1 MTANTSATVVA
12 VMVNRGWH
20 GRLLGYV
27 RRNADGPWLLDQAA
41 KLMTRNMRTVA
52 WNEVTIGD
60 RRDD

>member
-1 MTANTSATVVA
+1 
-12 VMVNRGWH
+12 MVNRGWH